1 MASQTPRKHQARKRF
16 GQNFLHDQGIIRHI
30 VACIRP
36 KPEQKIVEIGPGLGA
51 ITEHLLAS
59 AGHLDVVELDRDLLP
74 HLRISFASYGS
85 NLRIHEA
92 DALQFDF
99 SSLNI
104 EQSETPD
111 SATQDKGKGKQLLRI
126 VGNLPYNIS
135 TPLIFHLLSYTDL
148 IEDMHFMLQKE
159 VVLRL
164 AAGAGTN
171 NYGRLSI
178 MAQYFCRV
186 DHLFEVPPE
195 AFDPRPKVDSAIVR
209 MAPYSKL
216 PYVAHDFKHFEQL
229 VKSGFAQRR
238 KTLRNNLK
246 GIANDQQLQSL
257 GIDPSIRPERLNV
270 GEFVAI
276 SNLLTQTPS

>member
-1 MASQTPRKHQARKRF
+1 MANQTPKKHQARKRF

-36 KPEQKIVEIGPGLGA
+36 KPEQRIVEIGPGLGA
-51 ITEHLLAS
+51 ITEHLLATT
-59 AGHLDVVELDRDLLP
+59 GHLDVVELDRDLLP
-74 HLRISFASYGS
+74 YLRIAFASYGD

-92 DALQFDF
+92 DALQLEFR
-99 SSLNI
+99 SLISDNL
-104 EQSETPD
+104 SAD
-111 SATQDKGKGKQLLRI
+111 SPRTTGATTKQGLLRI

-148 IEDMHFMLQKE
+148 ITDMHFMLQKE

-178 MAQYFCRV
+178 IAQYFCRI
-186 DHLFEVPPE
+186 DNLFEVPPE

-209 MAPYSKL
+209 MAPYTEL
-216 PYVAHDFKHFEQL
+216 PHTAHNFKHFEQL

-246 GIANDQQLQSL
+246 GIADDEQLQSL
-257 GIDPSIRPERLNV
+257 GIDPSIRPERLTV
-270 GEFVAI
+270 GDFVAI
-276 SNLLTQTPS
+276 SNLLIQTPS

>member
-1 MASQTPRKHQARKRF
+1 MASQTPKKHQARKRF

-36 KPEQKIVEIGPGLGA
+36 KPEQHIVEIGPGLGA
-51 ITEHLLAS
+51 ITEHLLAT

-74 HLRISFASYGS
+74 YLRISFASYGD

-99 SSLNI
+99 SSLSKDN
-104 EQSETPD
+104 SNTP
-111 SATQDKGKGKQLLRI
+111 KELLRI

-148 IEDMHFMLQKE
+148 IADMHFMLQKE

-186 DHLFEVPPE
+186 DNLFEVPPE

-209 MAPYSKL
+209 MAPYTDL
-216 PYVAHDFKHFEQL
+216 PHTAKDFKHFESL

-246 GIANDQQLQSL
+246 GIANDEQLQSL
-257 GIDPSIRPERLNV
+257 GIDPSIRPERLTV
-270 GEFVAI
+270 GDFVAI

>member
-74 HLRISFASYGS
+74 HLRISFASYGD

-99 SSLNI
+99 SSLNVATLDTK
-104 EQSETPD
+104 EQT
-111 SATQDKGKGKQLLRI
+111 KGKQLLRI

-186 DHLFEVPPE
+186 DNLFEVPPE

-209 MAPYSKL
+209 MAPYSQL
-216 PYVAHDFKHFEQL
+216 PHTAHDFKHFEQL

-246 GIANDQQLQSL
+246 GIADDQQLQSL
-257 GIDPSIRPERLNV
+257 GIDPSIRPERLTV
-270 GEFVAI
+270 AEFVAI
-276 SNLLTQTPS
+276 SNLLTQTPN

>member
-1 MASQTPRKHQARKRF
+1 MAHPQKKHQARKRF

-36 KPEQKIVEIGPGLGA
+36 KADQKIVEIGPGLGA
-51 ITEHLLAS
+51 ITEHLLATT
-59 AGHLDVVELDRDLLP
+59 GHLDVVELDRDLLP
-74 HLRISFASYGS
+74 HLRISFASYGK

-92 DALQFDF
+92 DALKFDF
-99 SSLNI
+99 ASLSTDA
-104 EQSETPD
+104 E
-111 SATQDKGKGKQLLRI
+111 LLRI

-135 TPLIFHLLSYTDL
+135 TPLIFHLLSYTNL
-148 IEDMHFMLQKE
+148 IADMHFMLQKE

-186 DHLFEVPPE
+186 DSLFEVPPE

-209 MAPYSKL
+209 MAPYTEL
-216 PYVAHDFKHFEQL
+216 PHTALDFNHFEQL
-229 VKSGFAQRR
+229 VKSAFSQRR

-246 GIANDQQLQSL
+246 GIASDEQLQSL
-257 GIDPSIRPERLNV
+257 GIDPSIRSERLTV
-270 GEFVAI
+270 SEFVAI
-276 SNLLTQTPS
+276 SNLLTQTSS

>member
-1 MASQTPRKHQARKRF
+1 MASQTPKKHQARKRF

-36 KPEQKIVEIGPGLGA
+36 KPEQHIVEIGPGLGA
-51 ITEHLLAS
+51 ITEHLLAT

-74 HLRISFASYGS
+74 YLRISFASYGD

-99 SSLNI
+99 SSLSKDN
-104 EQSETPD
+104 SNTP
-111 SATQDKGKGKQLLRI
+111 KELLRI

-148 IEDMHFMLQKE
+148 IADMHFMLQKE

-164 AAGAGTN
+164 SAGAGTN

-186 DHLFEVPPE
+186 DNLFEVPPE

-209 MAPYSKL
+209 MAPYTDL
-216 PYVAHDFKHFEQL
+216 PHTANDFKHFESL

-246 GIANDQQLQSL
+246 GIANDEQLQSL
-257 GIDPSIRPERLNV
+257 GIDPSIRPERLTV
-270 GEFVAI
+270 GDFVAI

>member
-1 MASQTPRKHQARKRF
+1 MAHLQKKHQARKRF

-36 KPEQKIVEIGPGLGA
+36 KADQKIVEIGPGLGA
-51 ITEHLLAS
+51 ITEHLLATT
-59 AGHLDVVELDRDLLP
+59 GHLDVVELDRDLLP
-74 HLRISFASYGS
+74 HLRISFASYGK

-92 DALQFDF
+92 DALKFDF
-99 SSLNI
+99 ASL
-104 EQSETPD
+104 
-111 SATQDKGKGKQLLRI
+111 SADAELLRI

-135 TPLIFHLLSYTDL
+135 TPLIFHLLSYTNL
-148 IEDMHFMLQKE
+148 IADMHFMLQKE

-186 DHLFEVPPE
+186 DSLFEVPPE

-209 MAPYSKL
+209 MAPYTEL
-216 PYVAHDFKHFEQL
+216 PHTALDFKHFEQL
-229 VKSGFAQRR
+229 VKSAFSQRR
-238 KTLRNNLK
+238 KTLRNNLRALRAMNSCK
-246 GIANDQQLQSL
+246 VWALTLAFVQS
-257 GIDPSIRPERLNV
+257 V
-270 GEFVAI
+270 
-276 SNLLTQTPS
+276 

>member
-1 MASQTPRKHQARKRF
+1 MASQTPKKHQARKRF

-36 KPEQKIVEIGPGLGA
+36 KAEQTIVEIGPGLGA
-51 ITEHLLAS
+51 ITEHLLAATGS
-59 AGHLDVVELDRDLLP
+59 LDVVELDRDLLP
-74 HLRISFASYGS
+74 HLRIAFATYGD

-92 DALQFDF
+92 DALKFDF
-99 SSLNI
+99 SSIN
-104 EQSETPD
+104 QTTKS
-111 SATQDKGKGKQLLRI
+111 LRI

-135 TPLIFHLLSYTDL
+135 TPLIFHLLNQADI

-186 DHLFEVPPE
+186 DNLFAVPPE

-209 MAPYSKL
+209 LAPYPEL
-216 PYVAHDFKHFEQL
+216 PHPANDFKHFESL

-246 GIANDQQLQSL
+246 GIIDDQQLQSL
-257 GIDPSIRPERLNV
+257 NIDPSIRPERLTV
-270 GEFVAI
+270 ADFVAM
-276 SNLLTQTPS
+276 SNLLTQS

>member
-1 MASQTPRKHQARKRF
+1 MASQTPKKHQARKRF

-36 KPEQKIVEIGPGLGA
+36 KPEQHIVEIGPGLGA
-51 ITEHLLAS
+51 ITEHLLAT

-74 HLRISFASYGS
+74 YLRISFASYGD

-99 SSLNI
+99 SSLSKDN
-104 EQSETPD
+104 SNTP
-111 SATQDKGKGKQLLRI
+111 KELLRI

-148 IEDMHFMLQKE
+148 IADMHFMLQKE

-164 AAGAGTN
+164 SAGAGTN

-186 DHLFEVPPE
+186 DNLFEVPPE

-209 MAPYSKL
+209 MAPYTDL
-216 PYVAHDFKHFEQL
+216 PHTANDFKHFESL

-246 GIANDQQLQSL
+246 GIANDEQLQSL
-257 GIDPSIRPERLNV
+257 GIDPSIRPERLTV
-270 GEFVAI
+270 GDFVAI
-276 SNLLTQTPS
+276 SNLLTQTLS

>member
-1 MASQTPRKHQARKRF
+1 MASQTPKKHQARKRF

-36 KPEQKIVEIGPGLGA
+36 KPEQHIVEIGPGLGA
-51 ITEHLLAS
+51 ITEHLLAT

-74 HLRISFASYGS
+74 YLRIAFASYGD

-99 SSLNI
+99 SSLSKDN
-104 EQSETPD
+104 SNTP
-111 SATQDKGKGKQLLRI
+111 KELLRI

-148 IEDMHFMLQKE
+148 IADMHFMLQKE

-186 DHLFEVPPE
+186 DNLFEVPPE

-209 MAPYSKL
+209 MAPYTDL
-216 PYVAHDFKHFEQL
+216 PHTANDFKHFESL

-246 GIANDQQLQSL
+246 GIANDEQLQSL
-257 GIDPSIRPERLNV
+257 GIDPSIRPERLTV
-270 GEFVAI
+270 GDFVAI

>member
-1 MASQTPRKHQARKRF
+1 MASQTPKKHQARKRF

-36 KPEQKIVEIGPGLGA
+36 KPEQHIVEIGPGLGA
-51 ITEHLLAS
+51 ITEHLLAT

-74 HLRISFASYGS
+74 YLRIAFASYGD

-99 SSLNI
+99 RSLSKDNSNAPK
-104 EQSETPD
+104 E
-111 SATQDKGKGKQLLRI
+111 LLRI

-148 IEDMHFMLQKE
+148 IADMHFMLQKE

-186 DHLFEVPPE
+186 DNLFEVPPE

-209 MAPYSKL
+209 MAPYTDL
-216 PYVAHDFKHFEQL
+216 PHTANDFKHFESL

-246 GIANDQQLQSL
+246 GIANDEQLQSL
-257 GIDPSIRPERLNV
+257 GIDPSIRPERLTV
-270 GEFVAI
+270 GDFVAI

>member
-1 MASQTPRKHQARKRF
+1 MATHTPKKHQARKRF

-36 KPEQKIVEIGPGLGA
+36 KPEQHIVEIGPGLGA
-51 ITEHLLAS
+51 ITEHLLAT

-74 HLRISFASYGS
+74 YLRIAFASYGD
-85 NLRIHEA
+85 NLCIHEA

-99 SSLNI
+99 SSLSKDN
-104 EQSETPD
+104 SNTP
-111 SATQDKGKGKQLLRI
+111 KELLRI

-148 IEDMHFMLQKE
+148 IADMHFMLQKE

-186 DHLFEVPPE
+186 DNLFEVPPE

-209 MAPYSKL
+209 MAPYTDL
-216 PYVAHDFKHFEQL
+216 PHTANDFKHFESL

-246 GIANDQQLQSL
+246 GIANDEQLQSL
-257 GIDPSIRPERLNV
+257 GIDPSIRPERLTV
-270 GEFVAI
+270 GDFVAI
-276 SNLLTQTPS
+276 SNLLTQTLS

>member
-1 MASQTPRKHQARKRF
+1 MASQTPKKHQARKRF
-16 GQNFLHDQGIIRHI
+16 GQNFLQDQGIIRHI

-36 KPEQKIVEIGPGLGA
+36 KPEQTIVEIGPGLGA

-59 AGHLDVVELDRDLLP
+59 TGSLDVVELDRDLLP
-74 HLRISFASYGS
+74 HLRIAFASYGN

-92 DALQFDF
+92 DALKFDF
-99 SSLNI
+99 SSI
-104 EQSETPD
+104 SSEPNPK
-111 SATQDKGKGKQLLRI
+111 SKSLRI

-135 TPLIFHLLSYTDL
+135 TPLIFHLLDQADL

-186 DHLFEVPPE
+186 DNLFEVPPE

-209 MAPYSKL
+209 MAPYAEL
-216 PYVAHDFKHFEQL
+216 PHPAKDFKHFESL
-229 VKSGFAQRR
+229 VKTGFAQRR

-246 GIANDQQLQSL
+246 GIIDDQQLQSL
-257 GIDPSIRPERLNV
+257 GIDPSIRPERLTV
-270 GEFVAI
+270 ADFVAI
-276 SNLLTQTPS
+276 SNLLN

>member
-1 MASQTPRKHQARKRF
+1 MASQTPKKHQARKRF

-36 KPEQKIVEIGPGLGA
+36 KPEQHIVEIGPGLGA
-51 ITEHLLAS
+51 ITEHLLAT

-74 HLRISFASYGS
+74 YLRIAFASYGD

-99 SSLNI
+99 RSLSKDN
-104 EQSETPD
+104 SNTPEE
-111 SATQDKGKGKQLLRI
+111 LLRI

-148 IEDMHFMLQKE
+148 IADMHFMLQKE

-186 DHLFEVPPE
+186 DNLFEVPPE

-209 MAPYSKL
+209 MAPYTDL
-216 PYVAHDFKHFEQL
+216 PHAANDFKHFESL

-246 GIANDQQLQSL
+246 GIANDEQLQSL
-257 GIDPSIRPERLNV
+257 GIDPSIRPERLTV
-270 GEFVAI
+270 GDFVAI

>member
-1 MASQTPRKHQARKRF
+1 MASQSSHKHQARKRF
-16 GQNFLHDQGIIRHI
+16 GQNFLHDQGVIRHI

-36 KPEQKIVEIGPGLGA
+36 KPDQKIVEIGPGLGA

-59 AGHLDVVELDRDLLP
+59 AGQLDVVELDRDLLP
-74 HLRISFASYGS
+74 HLRIAFASYGHS
-85 NLRIHEA
+85 LRIHEA

-99 SSLNI
+99 SSLGHTPLALETI
-104 EQSETPD
+104 SSE
-111 SATQDKGKGKQLLRI
+111 KQGLRI

-135 TPLIFHLLSYTDL
+135 TPLIFHLLSYTNL
-148 IEDMHFMLQKE
+148 IADMHFMLQKE

-186 DHLFEVPPE
+186 DSLFEVPPE

-209 MAPYSKL
+209 MAPYKEL
-216 PYVAHDFKHFEQL
+216 PHTARDFKHFEQL
-229 VKSGFAQRR
+229 VKSGFSQRR

-246 GIANDQQLQSL
+246 GIASDEQLQSL
-257 GIDPSIRPERLNV
+257 GIDPSIRSERLTV
-270 GEFVAI
+270 GEFVAL
-276 SNLLTQTPS
+276 SNLLTQTSN

>member
-1 MASQTPRKHQARKRF
+1 MASQTPKKHQARKRF

-36 KPEQKIVEIGPGLGA
+36 KPEQHIVEIGPGLGA
-51 ITEHLLAS
+51 ITEHLLAT

-74 HLRISFASYGS
+74 YLRIAFASYGD

-99 SSLNI
+99 RSLSKDN
-104 EQSETPD
+104 SNTP
-111 SATQDKGKGKQLLRI
+111 KELLRI

-148 IEDMHFMLQKE
+148 IADMHFMLQKE

-186 DHLFEVPPE
+186 DNLFEVPPE

-209 MAPYSKL
+209 MAPYTDL
-216 PYVAHDFKHFEQL
+216 PHTANDFKHFESL

-246 GIANDQQLQSL
+246 GIANDEQLQSL
-257 GIDPSIRPERLNV
+257 GIDPSIRPERLTV
-270 GEFVAI
+270 GDFVAI

>member
-74 HLRISFASYGS
+74 HLRISFASYGD

-99 SSLNI
+99 SSLNVATLDTK
-104 EQSETPD
+104 EQT
-111 SATQDKGKGKQLLRI
+111 KGKQLLRI

-186 DHLFEVPPE
+186 DNLFEVPPE

-209 MAPYSKL
+209 MAPYSQL
-216 PYVAHDFKHFEQL
+216 PHTADDFKHFEQL

-246 GIANDQQLQSL
+246 GIADDEQLQSL
-257 GIDPSIRPERLNV
+257 GIDPSIRPERLTV

>member
-1 MASQTPRKHQARKRF
+1 MAHPQKKHQARKRF

-36 KPEQKIVEIGPGLGA
+36 KADQKIVEIGPGLGA
-51 ITEHLLAS
+51 ITEHLLATT
-59 AGHLDVVELDRDLLP
+59 GHLDVVELDRDLLP
-74 HLRISFASYGS
+74 HLRISFASYGK

-92 DALQFDF
+92 DALKFDF
-99 SSLNI
+99 ASLTKDA
-104 EQSETPD
+104 E
-111 SATQDKGKGKQLLRI
+111 LLRI

-135 TPLIFHLLSYTDL
+135 TPLIFHLLSYTNL
-148 IEDMHFMLQKE
+148 IADMHFMLQKE

-186 DHLFEVPPE
+186 DSLFEVPPE

-209 MAPYSKL
+209 MAL
-216 PYVAHDFKHFEQL
+216 DFKHFEQL
-229 VKSGFAQRR
+229 VKSAFSQRR

-246 GIANDQQLQSL
+246 GIASDEQLQNL
-257 GIDPSIRPERLNV
+257 GIDPSIRSERLTV

-276 SNLLTQTPS
+276 SNLLTQTSS

>member
-1 MASQTPRKHQARKRF
+1 MASQSPKKHQARKRF
-16 GQNFLHDQGIIRHI
+16 GQNFLNDQGIIRHV

-36 KPEQKIVEIGPGLGA
+36 KLDQRIIEIGPGLGA

-59 AGHLDVVELDRDLLP
+59 AGQLDVVELDRDLLP
-74 HLRISFASYGS
+74 HLRIAFASYGHK
-85 NLRIHEA
+85 LRIHEA

-99 SSLNI
+99 SSLNSNLLNTHPI
-104 EQSETPD
+104 NSE
-111 SATQDKGKGKQLLRI
+111 KQLLRI

-135 TPLIFHLLSYTDL
+135 TPLIFHLLSYTNL
-148 IEDMHFMLQKE
+148 IADMHFMLQKE
-159 VVLRL
+159 VMLRL

-186 DHLFEVPPE
+186 DSLFEVPPE

-209 MAPYSKL
+209 MAPYTKL
-216 PYVAHDFKHFEQL
+216 PHTAHDFKHFEQI
-229 VKSGFAQRR
+229 VKSGFSQRR

-246 GIANDQQLQSL
+246 GIADDQQLQSL
-257 GIDPSIRPERLNV
+257 GIDPSIRSERLTV
-270 GEFVAI
+270 GEFVAL
-276 SNLLTQTPS
+276 SNLLTQTSN

>member
-1 MASQTPRKHQARKRF
+1 MASKTPKKHQARKRF

-36 KPEQKIVEIGPGLGA
+36 KPEQHIVEIGPGLGA
-51 ITEHLLAS
+51 ITEHLLATV
-59 AGHLDVVELDRDLLP
+59 GHLDVVELDRDLLP
-74 HLRISFASYGS
+74 YLRIAFASYGD

-99 SSLNI
+99 SSL
-104 EQSETPD
+104 
-111 SATQDKGKGKQLLRI
+111 SANSSSTDGSNKNKGLLRI

-148 IEDMHFMLQKE
+148 IADMHFMLQKE

-186 DHLFEVPPE
+186 DNLFEVPPE

-209 MAPYSKL
+209 MAPYTEL
-216 PYVAHDFKHFEQL
+216 PYTAHDFKHFEQL

-246 GIANDQQLQSL
+246 GITDDKQLQSL
-257 GIDPSIRPERLNV
+257 GIDPSIRPERLTV
-270 GEFVAI
+270 GDFVAI

>member
-1 MASQTPRKHQARKRF
+1 MANQTPKKHQARKRF

-36 KPEQKIVEIGPGLGA
+36 KPEQRIVEIGPGLGA
-51 ITEHLLAS
+51 ITEHLLATT
-59 AGHLDVVELDRDLLP
+59 GHLDVVELDRDLLP
-74 HLRISFASYGS
+74 YLRIAFASYGD

-99 SSLNI
+99 RSLISDNLSADSPSTTGSNT
-104 EQSETPD
+104 EQ
-111 SATQDKGKGKQLLRI
+111 GLLRI

-148 IEDMHFMLQKE
+148 ITDMHFMLQKE

-178 MAQYFCRV
+178 MAQYFCRI
-186 DHLFEVPPE
+186 DNLFEVPPE

-209 MAPYSKL
+209 MAPYTEL
-216 PYVAHDFKHFEQL
+216 PHTAHNFKHFEQL

-246 GIANDQQLQSL
+246 GIADDEQLQSL
-257 GIDPSIRPERLNV
+257 GIDPSIRPERLTV
-270 GEFVAI
+270 SDFVAI
-276 SNLLTQTPS
+276 SNLLIQTPS